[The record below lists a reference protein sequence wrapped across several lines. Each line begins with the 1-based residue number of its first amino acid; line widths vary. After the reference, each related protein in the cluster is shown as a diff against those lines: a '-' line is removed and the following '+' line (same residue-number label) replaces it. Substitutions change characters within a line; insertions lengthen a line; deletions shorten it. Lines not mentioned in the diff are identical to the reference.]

1 MLVGFFDATAEAA
14 NIVAGAMAND
24 TAGPSVGVVLYT
36 GSQSSWASTEMARR
50 MNVRDLPLSNYLLDG
65 RESILS
71 LSSGLQVTSSH
82 AAVLLRYTGPQRQS
96 MSLSSHPFP
105 GD

>member
-1 MLVGFFDATAEAA
+1 MIRPDQAWEWYYTLDRKALGLAERWL
-14 NIVAGAMAND
+14 G
-24 TAGPSVGVVLYT
+24 
-36 GSQSSWASTEMARR
+36 R
-50 MNVRDLPLSNYLLDG
+50 MNVRDLPLSDCLLDG
-65 RESILS
+65 RESVLS

-105 GD
+105 VISYVAQIC